1 LITNNINNNK
11 KYSDEELIFQFQKG
25 NEHAYLELVNRY
37 KDRLLNFI
45 FGYVHSKESA
55 EDIVQ
60 DTFLKL
66 YTSADMYKEI
76 AKFSTWIFTIAAN
89 LAKTELR
96 KLKRRKIF
104 SITDMGFDD
113 KDYEIPSESNVPENS
128 INSKYQMKYILKAIY
143 KLDEPFK
150 TALILRDIQELSY
163 EEVSN
168 IVDISIGTVKSRI
181 NRGRLKLQKILK
193 NENK

>member
-113 KDYEIPSESNVPENS
+113 KDYEIPSESNVPGNS